1 MESRVLNAAGL
12 GKTQPLAIR
21 QLRASI
27 LCARLWSKYILDNE
41 ELPLEERVRAVL
53 RINER
58 IFRRCHKEKP
68 FRDVVLDHQA
78 DPFAA
83 VLADDP
89 RLPGNFHERRYAQMQ
104 ALMAERLRKDRRNRA
119 RTAARS
125 SASRA

>member
-1 MESRVLNAAGL
+1 VKREMDFIDEPFGLRGQDVRDTAVLVEFPADGDAPATQVWIMHPERCMESRVLNAVGL

-27 LCARLWSKYILDNE
+27 LCARLWSKYILDND

-68 FRDVVLDHQA
+68 F
-78 DPFAA
+78 
-83 VLADDP
+83 
-89 RLPGNFHERRYAQMQ
+89 
-104 ALMAERLRKDRRNRA
+104 K
-119 RTAARS
+119 T
-125 SASRA
+125 